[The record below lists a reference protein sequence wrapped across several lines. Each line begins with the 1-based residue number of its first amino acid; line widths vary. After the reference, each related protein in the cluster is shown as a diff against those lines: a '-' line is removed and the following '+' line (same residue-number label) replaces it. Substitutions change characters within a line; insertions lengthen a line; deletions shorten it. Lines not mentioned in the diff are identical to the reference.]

1 MMHITAIEFV
11 RRQAQYF
18 ISRLRLRQ
26 SRVADLSVVCV
37 LLLKGCRRGIGLRG
51 AEVIKLACTL
61 QRISHGPRIQVL
73 LDERL
78 VVLIRVLV
86 INLTSADCALLKK
99 LILQLIHILGQIHL
113 IN

>member
-1 MMHITAIEFV
+1 MHITAIEFV

-51 AEVIKLACTL
+51 VEVIKLACTL